1 MLGKLSVPIFAFG
14 GDHSFGRQ
22 MAEIMRLVASNV
34 TGGVITDSG
43 HGVMEEQ
50 PQQTTEAIVKSIRNA

>member
-1 MLGKLSVPIFAFG
+1 
-14 GDHSFGRQ
+14 